1 MEIDKPET
9 LSLTDQITILH
20 ALQDY
25 NCKLKGDKKTFLSPS
40 LVELYA
46 EKINKIESLINKI
59 ERIL

>member
-9 LSLTDQITILH
+9 LSLVDQITILH

-25 NCKLKGDKKTFLSPS
+25 NCKLQGDKETFLSPS